1 MGCCFT
7 AYADQDV
14 PNTIDQCVYGQRISK
29 MTLGR
34 WFPYD
39 STTVLAQP
47 GNPAN
52 PADLNYNAK
61 KGTWQRVELMFR
73 FTSSAT
79 QTEVLVPGGPG
90 HEWDRKYAHW
100 LNGSVL
106 DFSFPY
112 KICGREEVLA
122 AVVTVLPALPQVKKT
137 CFVALSTGMLFL
149 VSDKGLGQRR
159 RFHIFDLSE
168 LSASPAGEHWE
179 VKFTFKDWAETVNLQ
194 AMPPSPK
201 SEELQLVLTSTQAT
215 ELIKEVRRLAAV
227 YSFSPLK
234 TDVPEALLS
243 KVTLPPM
250 PCDGGFMSYFYSA
263 LMYFGGAK
271 GPINFGQ
278 EFFAAL
284 PLLELNVSALDL
296 NVNRTIAVAVRIGM
310 SRAKSLRSFV
320 CRGSEGTSQRKFT
333 KEIFAELLA
342 AFKQGR
348 GTLLKLDLAWC
359 RLEPEEID
367 QLLDALCTPAGRC
380 ATAHLDLSG
389 NNLYQNK
396 DRLASLIKAVP
407 GGMRKLILA
416 DCELHTNSAPQ
427 VFAAIA
433 TCTKLEHLN
442 LANNQINQLDPH
454 PLGNI
459 WKSKKMEVLN
469 LMNTRTNI
477 EKVLE
482 TAAPSQLT
490 KLRELNLAGC
500 AFPAEQAVV
509 TKFFSHLG
517 ASLEKVSIQGFGK
530 TNEEKM
536 AMFNALMA
544 KPSPAL
550 VYTLDL
556 DNFEMLTT
564 ELIEPFMRLEKPFT
578 AAGLT
583 IGVTTCAAD
592 ASNLYHQMLSITA
605 EKWKAAFDKGLT
617 GSAANA
623 EVWKA
628 VAASFR
634 GKAHLPAIT
643 ACQKLAEVFQRLAVT
658 QLRFLAQAQKKPQN
672 ADLRCVIASGQ
683 IGEEFRISIDQVG
696 FGPATALAVEGLSL
710 NKQVWQLD
718 MSNALGGD
726 ALAMALGSMLKSNRT
741 LQSLQVGGNYFTPF
755 GWGAIRGA
763 LYGNKKLLELQ
774 FPVKDVENMTAAYQT
789 ELERMERKVLQCRS
803 RIKSAYKST
812 KGRKTPHVME
822 TQEREVKNIIEIKV
836 SMSKARQA
844 MQKLKDVHEQI
855 RQAIERNQM
864 EQKSLE
870 ARKKQNEKASRFG
883 WSAAARAYQKME
895 GLMVK
900 KQALSKEAD
909 QATIWQK
916 RNALATAWLAKKAA
930 LEKKGKDV
938 KWLDGWIKAQTK
950 DDADKSIVITHQSAS
965 ALLMSIPSSLSG
977 DVRTEIKMTRDFIK
991 LDEEYDAKQQQL
1003 NTELAEQKLII
1014 AEVQS
1019 TPNYVPPTYTTDWL
1033 GRAKGLTKEQVNQL
1047 QGTKLANVA
1056 PPPLVVQA
1064 RVVGVG
1070 EPVEGNVVQGI
1081 VVEPSPAIQQAQYE
1095 QFELYQ
1101 RQQQQMK
1108 RKLDQ
1113 QRNYNSYNYDAYGY
1127 DPSFYAY
1134 MGLWQY
1140 QWHHQHYYYGYHHQD
1155 HYYHDDHFD
1164 TAPYDYGECQFA
1176 QEFGASQCEDYW
1188 TGLPDDPPEGVE
1200 GVGAENLEEAAEA
1213 VEMYAGGEDD
1223 RPERGP
1229 HNGSW
1234 KTACPAP
1241 PLDLSEWFEEHIARA
1256 EEDAKSAVLGR
1267 LGRLPYR
1274 RQVLLRTRSNQR
1286 VGPGLCLVTQCSLD
1300 RLGRL
1305 RDQLCGWAG
1314 EVSAAVFVD
1323 HMQDSEAAATA
1334 RRGIREMCFEA
1345 AQQFGGNVPA
1355 WTIVVLYR
1363 LEDEHVKCEAYDRLY
1378 PVNALRNAALE
1389 HARSELL
1396 FLVDVDFVP
1405 SRRLHEVLAGDDGGR
1420 RLLNAL
1426 SHGSRKN
1433 RGPGA
1438 LVIPAFEAAKSNMP
1452 LPLHGAELRHAVARG
1467 EVEGFHVSHF
1477 PCGHRAT
1484 DFDRWLGASKAE
1496 SPDAGNFN
1504 QHAHGVDAYLIHY
1517 EEHFEPY
1524 VVVPRQSVPA
1534 YDERFRGYG
1543 LNKISHLY
1551 ELSQRGFRFRTC
1563 AHAEAFVVAAKHP
1576 KSQSWHLVLGP
1587 EAEAEQRARIA
1598 THYATFKAEL
1608 KQRLRLSPT
1617 KPAKARTTPRRW
1629 LPMKRLA
1636 SGSASSSL
1644 LRTPLDAPAPLAVAV

>member
-1 MGCCFT
+1 
-7 AYADQDV
+7 
-14 PNTIDQCVYGQRISK
+14 
-29 MTLGR
+29 
-34 WFPYD
+34 
-39 STTVLAQP
+39 
-47 GNPAN
+47 
-52 PADLNYNAK
+52 
-61 KGTWQRVELMFR
+61 
-73 FTSSAT
+73 
-79 QTEVLVPGGPG
+79 
-90 HEWDRKYAHW
+90 
-100 LNGSVL
+100 
-106 DFSFPY
+106 
-112 KICGREEVLA
+112 
-122 AVVTVLPALPQVKKT
+122 
-137 CFVALSTGMLFL
+137 
-149 VSDKGLGQRR
+149 
-159 RFHIFDLSE
+159 
-168 LSASPAGEHWE
+168 
-179 VKFTFKDWAETVNLQ
+179 
-194 AMPPSPK
+194 
-201 SEELQLVLTSTQAT
+201 
-215 ELIKEVRRLAAV
+215 
-227 YSFSPLK
+227 
-234 TDVPEALLS
+234 
-243 KVTLPPM
+243 
-250 PCDGGFMSYFYSA
+250 
-263 LMYFGGAK
+263 
-271 GPINFGQ
+271 
-278 EFFAAL
+278 
-284 PLLELNVSALDL
+284 
-296 NVNRTIAVAVRIGM
+296 
-310 SRAKSLRSFV
+310 
-320 CRGSEGTSQRKFT
+320 
-333 KEIFAELLA
+333 
-342 AFKQGR
+342 
-348 GTLLKLDLAWC
+348 
-359 RLEPEEID
+359 
-367 QLLDALCTPAGRC
+367 
-380 ATAHLDLSG
+380 
-389 NNLYQNK
+389 
-396 DRLASLIKAVP
+396 
-407 GGMRKLILA
+407 
-416 DCELHTNSAPQ
+416 
-427 VFAAIA
+427 
-433 TCTKLEHLN
+433 
-442 LANNQINQLDPH
+442 
-454 PLGNI
+454 
-459 WKSKKMEVLN
+459 
-469 LMNTRTNI
+469 
-477 EKVLE
+477 
-482 TAAPSQLT
+482 
-490 KLRELNLAGC
+490 
-500 AFPAEQAVV
+500 
-509 TKFFSHLG
+509 
-517 ASLEKVSIQGFGK
+517 
-530 TNEEKM
+530 
-536 AMFNALMA
+536 
-544 KPSPAL
+544 
-550 VYTLDL
+550 
-556 DNFEMLTT
+556 
-564 ELIEPFMRLEKPFT
+564 
-578 AAGLT
+578 
-583 IGVTTCAAD
+583 
-592 ASNLYHQMLSITA
+592 
-605 EKWKAAFDKGLT
+605 
-617 GSAANA
+617 
-623 EVWKA
+623 
-628 VAASFR
+628 
-634 GKAHLPAIT
+634 
-643 ACQKLAEVFQRLAVT
+643 
-658 QLRFLAQAQKKPQN
+658 
-672 ADLRCVIASGQ
+672 
-683 IGEEFRISIDQVG
+683 
-696 FGPATALAVEGLSL
+696 
-710 NKQVWQLD
+710 
-718 MSNALGGD
+718 
-726 ALAMALGSMLKSNRT
+726 
-741 LQSLQVGGNYFTPF
+741 
-755 GWGAIRGA
+755 
-763 LYGNKKLLELQ
+763 
-774 FPVKDVENMTAAYQT
+774 
-789 ELERMERKVLQCRS
+789 
-803 RIKSAYKST
+803 
-812 KGRKTPHVME
+812 
-822 TQEREVKNIIEIKV
+822 
-836 SMSKARQA
+836 
-844 MQKLKDVHEQI
+844 
-855 RQAIERNQM
+855 
-864 EQKSLE
+864 
-870 ARKKQNEKASRFG
+870 
-883 WSAAARAYQKME
+883 
-895 GLMVK
+895 MVK

-1113 QRNYNSYNYDAYGY
+1113 QRNYSSYNYDAYGY

-1274 RQVLLRTRSNQR
+1274 REVLLRTRSNQR

-1405 SRRLHEVLAGDDGGR
+1405 SRRLHEVLASDDGGR

-1452 LPLHGAELRHAVARG
+1452 LPLDGAELRHAAARG